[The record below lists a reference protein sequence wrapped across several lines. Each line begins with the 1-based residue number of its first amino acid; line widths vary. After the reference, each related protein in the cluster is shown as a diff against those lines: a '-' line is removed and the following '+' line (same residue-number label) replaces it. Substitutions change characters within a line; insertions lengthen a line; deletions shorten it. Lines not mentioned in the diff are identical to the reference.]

1 MKGLGRGNSRQGI
14 CKEATVC
21 SGEGEA
27 RVCMGMSN
35 HFGVR
40 SRRLTRRRALALAPL
55 LGLPAVVAAQVP
67 AKLPR
72 VGVIVWE
79 GPETTSRIDEVRKAM
94 ETAGYREGLN
104 VAFAWRWAAGSRVRA
119 AEAAAELEALG
130 VDVLFVLTTPV
141 AHAAKDVVRKTPIV
155 FSVAD
160 ALATG
165 LVSNVTRPG
174 GLMTGVML
182 FSPELGPKR
191 LEILREAMP
200 NVSRV
205 GFLASSID
213 PNAATF
219 IRETKAAAERLG
231 IALVSI
237 AVRGPE
243 EFGGVLDT
251 MVNERVQAVILQ
263 TLFSATS
270 RQFIEPA
277 LARGL
282 PCVGDQPVF
291 AENGALL
298 AFGSDRPHLF
308 ERAASQIDRILKGAS
323 PGDIPV
329 EGPTTFWLAV
339 NQRTARMLGLI
350 LPPSLLIRADEVIE

>member
-1 MKGLGRGNSRQGI
+1 
-14 CKEATVC
+14 
-21 SGEGEA
+21 
-27 RVCMGMSN
+27 MGMSN

-40 SRRLTRRRALALAPL
+40 NRRLTRRSALALAPL
-55 LGLPAVVAAQVP
+55 IGLPAVVAAQAP
-67 AKLPR
+67 SKLPR
-72 VGVIVWE
+72 VGVIAWE
-79 GPETTSRIDEVRKAM
+79 GPVTAIRMDEVRKAM
-94 ETAGYREGLN
+94 ETAGYREGVN
-104 VAFAWRWAAGSRVRA
+104 IAFEWRWAAGSRARA
-119 AEAAAELEALG
+119 ADAAAELEAMG

-174 GLMTGVML
+174 GRMTGVML
-182 FSPELGPKR
+182 FSAELGPKR
-191 LEILREAMP
+191 LEILREAIP
-200 NVSRV
+200 GLSRV

-219 IRETKAAAERLG
+219 VRETTAAARRLG
-231 IALVSI
+231 IALVSV

-243 EFGGVLDT
+243 EFDRALDT
-251 MVNERVQAVILQ
+251 MVSERVQAVILQ
-263 TLFSATS
+263 SLFNATS

-282 PCVGDQPVF
+282 PCIGDQTVF

-308 ERAASQIDRILKGAS
+308 ARAASQIDRILKGTN

-329 EGPTTFWLAV
+329 EGPTTFWLAI
-339 NQRTARMLGLI
+339 NQKTARTLGLT
-350 LPPSLLIRADEVIE
+350 LPASLLIRADEVIE

>member
-1 MKGLGRGNSRQGI
+1 
-14 CKEATVC
+14 
-21 SGEGEA
+21 
-27 RVCMGMSN
+27 MGVSAN
-35 HFGVR
+35 IGAGKW
-40 SRRLTRRRALALAPL
+40 RLARRRTLALLPI
-55 LGLPAVVAAQVP
+55 LGLPGLAGAQAP
-67 AKLPR
+67 ARLPR
-72 VGVIVWE
+72 IGVIAWE
-79 GPETTSRIDEVRKAM
+79 GPETAVRMDEVRKAM
-94 ETAGYREGLN
+94 EAAGYREGVN
-104 VAFAWRWAAGSRVRA
+104 IAFEWRWASGSRARA
-119 AEAAAELEALG
+119 ADAAAELDALG

-141 AHAAKDVVRKTPIV
+141 AHAAKDVVRRTPIV

-165 LVSNVTRPG
+165 LVSNLTRPG
-174 GLMTGVML
+174 GTMTGVML
-182 FSPELGPKR
+182 FSTELGPKR

-200 NVSRV
+200 GVSRV

-219 IRETKAAAERLG
+219 VRETTAAAQRFG
-231 IALVSI
+231 IALVTV
-237 AVRGPE
+237 AVGGPG
-243 EFGGVLDT
+243 EFASALDT
-251 MVNERVQAVILQ
+251 MVRERVQAVILQ
-263 TLFSATS
+263 TLFNATS

-298 AFGSDRPHLF
+298 AFGADRPHLF
-308 ERAASQIDRILKGAS
+308 ERAASQIDRILKGTR

-339 NQRTARMLGLI
+339 NQKTARSLGLT
-350 LPPSLLIRADEVIE
+350 LPASLLIRADEVIE

>member
-1 MKGLGRGNSRQGI
+1 
-14 CKEATVC
+14 
-21 SGEGEA
+21 
-27 RVCMGMSN
+27 MGMSN
-35 HFGVR
+35 HYDVR
-40 SRRLTRRRALALAPL
+40 NRRLTRRSALALAPL
-55 LGLPAVVAAQVP
+55 IGLPAVVAAQVP
-67 AKLPR
+67 TKLPR
-72 VGVIVWE
+72 IGVIAWE
-79 GPETTSRIDEVRKAM
+79 GPETALRIDEVRKAM
-94 ETAGYREGLN
+94 ETAGYREG
-104 VAFAWRWAAGSRVRA
+104 VTIAFEWRWAAGSRARA
-119 AEAAAELEALG
+119 ADAAAELEAQG
-130 VDVLFVLTTPV
+130 VDVLFALTTPV

-182 FSPELGPKR
+182 FSAELGPKR

-200 NVSRV
+200 GVSRV

-219 IRETKAAAERLG
+219 IRETTAAAQKLG
-231 IALVSI
+231 IALVSV

-243 EFGGVLDT
+243 EFGGALDT
-251 MVNERVQAVILQ
+251 MLGQNVQAVILQ

-308 ERAASQIDRILKGAS
+308 GRAAAQIDRILRGS
-323 PGDIPV
+323 NPGDIPV
-329 EGPTTFWLAV
+329 EGPTTFWLAA
-339 NQRTARMLGLI
+339 NQKTARTLGLT
-350 LPPSLLIRADEVIE
+350 LPASLLIRADEVIE

>member
-1 MKGLGRGNSRQGI
+1 M
-14 CKEATVC
+14 
-21 SGEGEA
+21 
-27 RVCMGMSN
+27 
-35 HFGVR
+35 
-40 SRRLTRRRALALAPL
+40 ALAPL
-55 LGLPAVVAAQVP
+55 LGLPALAAAQTP

-72 VGVIVWE
+72 VGVIAWE
-79 GPETTSRIDEVRKAM
+79 GPETTLRIDEVRKAM
-94 ETAGYREGLN
+94 GAAGYREGIN
-104 VAFAWRWAAGSRVRA
+104 VAFEWRWAAGSRVRA
-119 AEAAAELEALG
+119 ADAAAELENLG
-130 VDVLFVLTTPV
+130 VDVLLVLTTPV

-200 NVSRV
+200 SVSRV

-219 IRETKAAAERLG
+219 IRETTAAAQRLG
-231 IALVSI
+231 IALFSI

-243 EFGGVLDT
+243 EFGGALDA
-251 MVNERVQAVILQ
+251 MVSERVQAVILQ
-263 TLFSATS
+263 TLFNATS

-298 AFGSDRPHLF
+298 AFGSDRPHLL
-308 ERAASQIDRILKGAS
+308 ERAASQIDRILKGAH

-339 NQRTARMLGLI
+339 NQRTARILGLT